1 MFEPKLLLEQARLTA
16 EPELKTSKNGNQYLQ
31 FTLAANGSH
40 KDKQTGQYVNDD
52 PIFVNVTE
60 FDTRMIAT
68 YRQTLHKGTA
78 VRAEGRLKWRT
89 ATDRNGQPTVYFDYV
104 FPTISLY
111 LAKDKSTASAPQQ
124 DSYCNPAQQTNPN
137 LGVDLWGANQ
147 TATDFGGFGNE
158 TEF

>member
-1 MFEPKLLLEQARLTA
+1 MFEPKLLLEQARLIA
-16 EPELKTSKNGNQYLQ
+16 EPELKTSKTGKQYLK

-40 KDKQTGQYVNDD
+40 KDKQTGQYVNDE

-68 YRQTLHKGTA
+68 YQQTLHKGTA

-89 ATDRNGQPTVYFDYV
+89 ATDRNGQPAVYFDYV

-111 LAKDKSTASAPQQ
+111 LTKAKSPENQPTQQTFVNPQQ
-124 DSYCNPAQQTNPN
+124 QLQRN
-137 LGVDLWGANQ
+137 LGADPWGSNQ
-147 TATDFGGFGNE
+147 SATDFGGFGNE
-158 TEF
+158 I